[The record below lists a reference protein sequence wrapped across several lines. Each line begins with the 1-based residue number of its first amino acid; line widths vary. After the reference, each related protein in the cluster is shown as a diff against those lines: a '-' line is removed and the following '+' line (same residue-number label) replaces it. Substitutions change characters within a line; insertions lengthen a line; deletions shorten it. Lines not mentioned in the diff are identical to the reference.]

1 MSVPRR
7 SREVH
12 AESVDVTTVP
22 PGTFE
27 QIRKN
32 PAGLSDAARKA
43 IARRWLARAAVDEPH
58 TPGVAECVCEEPCRY
73 CRCEPS

>member
-1 MSVPRR
+1 MMSRVPRK

-12 AESVDVTTVP
+12 AEPVDVTYVP

-32 PAGLSDAARKA
+32 PTGLSDAAREA
-43 IARRWLARAAVDEPH
+43 IARRWLAR
-58 TPGVAECVCEEPCRY
+58 AECVCEEPCRY
-73 CRCEPS
+73 CRCEPAGD